1 MVYMEMNTLCLKID
15 ANNVMADLLKA
26 EESLEARQELAL
38 DFSGVTRIDSAG
50 LEGLQSFAQRAED
63 KKTKVALRGVNVN
76 VYKTLKLE
84 RLTPRFSFEN

>member
-1 MVYMEMNTLCLKID
+1 MEMNTLCLKID

-63 KKTKVALRGVNVN
+63 TKTKVALRGVNVN
-76 VYKTLKLE
+76 VYKTFKLA

>member
-1 MVYMEMNTLCLKID
+1 MEMNTLCLKID
-15 ANNVMADLLKA
+15 ANNVMAGLLEA

-50 LEGLQSFAQRAED
+50 LEGLQSFTQRAED

-76 VYKTLKLE
+76 VYKTLKLA

>member
-1 MVYMEMNTLCLKID
+1 MEMNTLCLKIE

-38 DFSGVTRIDSAG
+38 DFSGVTRIDSAE

-63 KKTKVALRGVNVN
+63 KKTKVALHGVNVN
-76 VYKTLKLE
+76 VYKTLKLA
-84 RLTPRFSFEN
+84 RLRPRFSFEN